1 MKLNNKN
8 EHPEEGKLVF
18 LLNDDKRQGFV
29 GVGVFKNGN
38 WYTLP
43 GEDLIDEIDFY
54 WIDLI
59 DQPERSKREDSYR
72 VEFGSS
78 SPISCMT
85 SEGIKTMVPG
95 KKYDE
100 NWNEI

>member
-59 DQPERSKREDSYR
+59 DQPERSKREDSKYCKACGR
-72 VEFGSS
+72 ICVQCEYLEYSKMRCS
-78 SPISCMT
+78 EHEPIRS
-85 SEGIKTMVPG
+85 
-95 KKYDE
+95 
-100 NWNEI
+100 